1 MRHIPGSIELSV
13 ARDIPLLRRVF
24 QSEVISHDQLFEL
37 SRLEWPATSRNAFNW
52 RVSRL
57 VAHGLLTKD
66 TLPMTKSGWIYS
78 VSRNAFEI
86 LAEHEEISSVPT
98 DQFERWSELQQTRRY
113 HALGLNEIHI
123 ALRKSKEFLDW
134 VPGTQVQAEN
144 DLTRLGY
151 GKDYD
156 AVVFLRKDN
165 ESFNFALEYERSRK
179 TVEKYHEIMSAFQTD
194 YRVHQLVY
202 IVAHDHL
209 RTFLRSCFG
218 QARRRILVVLERDFQ
233 SRVLH
238 SSAEQMGPSGSRAPL
253 IELLSDHG

>member
-13 ARDIPLLRRVF
+13 TRDIPLLRTVF

-37 SRLEWPATSRNAFNW
+37 ARLEWPATKRNAFNW

-57 VAHGLLTKD
+57 VDHGLLSRD

-78 VSRNAFEI
+78 VTRNAFEI

-151 GKDYD
+151 AKDYD
-156 AVVFLRKDN
+156 AVVFLRKDK
-165 ESFNFALEYERSRK
+165 ESFNLALEYERSRK
-179 TVEKYHEIMSAFQTD
+179 TAEKYHEIMSAFQRD

-202 IVAHDHL
+202 IVVHEHL
-209 RTFLRSCFG
+209 RTFLRSCFR

-233 SRVLH
+233 SRVLRA
-238 SSAEQMGPSGSRAPL
+238 SAEQVSPSGSTAPL
-253 IELLSDHG
+253 IEMLSNRA